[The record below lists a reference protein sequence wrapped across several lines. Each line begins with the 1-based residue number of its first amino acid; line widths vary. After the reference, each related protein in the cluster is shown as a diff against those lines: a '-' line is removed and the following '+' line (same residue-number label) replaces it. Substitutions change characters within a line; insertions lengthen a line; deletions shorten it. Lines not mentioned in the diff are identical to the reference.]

1 MDVRVFLSSG
11 GTGGTF
17 AAVRSDAWPGRPIYG
32 RESADW
38 DRVVSGVHPA
48 VDMLQ
53 RALRDQTMLCDA
65 LESVAD
71 RLPDKVAHG
80 ECLHLRRAIPPILTA
95 VHRLEEEVILPW
107 IRQPWRTP
115 AGLPE
120 ILNQIRYE
128 QLEEECYAEELC
140 EALRAYGTGLCK
152 PSPETLGYILRGY
165 FDCARRRIRFD
176 CTVLLPMLSAGPGA
190 TLAV

>member
-1 MDVRVFLSSG
+1 MDANF
-11 GTGGTF
+11 
-17 AAVRSDAWPGRPIYG
+17 P
-32 RESADW
+32 DW

-48 VDMLQ
+48 VDLLEC
-53 RALRDQTMLCDA
+53 ALRDQAVLCDA

-80 ECLHLRRAIPPILTA
+80 ECLHLRRAIPPILAA
-95 VHRLEEEVILPW
+95 VHRQEEEAILPW
-107 IRQPWRTP
+107 MAQRWQTP
-115 AGLPE
+115 SGLAE
-120 ILNQIRYE
+120 ILDHIRYE

-140 EALRAYGTGLCK
+140 DALRAYGTGLVK

-176 CTVLLPMLSAGPGA
+176 CTVLLPMLSAAPA
-190 TLAV
+190 LTV

>member
-1 MDVRVFLSSG
+1 MDAILPDR
-11 GTGGTF
+11 
-17 AAVRSDAWPGRPIYG
+17 
-32 RESADW
+32 
-38 DRVVSGVHPA
+38 DRVVSGAHPTIGLLECALQDQA
-48 VDMLQ
+48 V
-53 RALRDQTMLCDA
+53 LCNA

-107 IRQPWRTP
+107 MMQHWRTP
-115 AGLPE
+115 PGLAE
-120 ILNQIRYE
+120 ILDQIRYE

-140 EALRAYGTGLCK
+140 DALRAYGTGLGK

-176 CTVLLPMLSAGPGA
+176 CTVLLPMLSAVPIA
-190 TLAV
+190 RLAV